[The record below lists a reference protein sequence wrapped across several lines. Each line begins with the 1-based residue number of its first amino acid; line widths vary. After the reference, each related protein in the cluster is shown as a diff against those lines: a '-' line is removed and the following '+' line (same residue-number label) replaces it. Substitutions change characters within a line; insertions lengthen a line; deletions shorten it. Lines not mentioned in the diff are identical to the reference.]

1 MRLKQ
6 RWLILFVFLLF
17 IISLPVR
24 LLADGTYYVG
34 RDDGG
39 IYFQT
44 DQDGGWY
51 IDILDLRYFKIGQ
64 KGTYFIKR
72 DRNGVFM
79 ITDKKRKFYLDTSAK
94 EQLENE
100 IEEYNDRQLD
110 VSLQRVT
117 KVIIKD
123 NQVLVPVTIGYSGK
137 KIEGLL
143 LLDTGASI
151 VTLHR
156 DFVEKLKIKDTQK
169 TKLMVVGGETI
180 TADVVKLDFVE
191 VGRNKKTELYAVIV
205 DHIGPP
211 VSHKGLLGMNFLSG
225 MDYKIDFERRVIIWK

>member
-6 RWLILFVFLLF
+6 RWLILFVYLLF
-17 IISLPVR
+17 LISLPVR

-39 IYFQT
+39 IFFQT
-44 DQDGGWY
+44 QQDGGWY
-51 IDILDLRYFKIGQ
+51 IDALDLRYFKIGQ
-64 KGTYFIKR
+64 TGTYSIKM
-72 DRNGVFM
+72 DRNGTYLL
-79 ITDKKRKFYLDTSAK
+79 TDKKRKFYLDTSAK

-100 IEEYNDRQLD
+100 IADYNDKQLN
-110 VSLQRVT
+110 VSSQQVT
-117 KVIIKD
+117 KVVIKG
-123 NQVLVPVTIGYSGK
+123 NQVLVPVTIGYSRK

-156 DFVEKLKIKDTQK
+156 DFVEKLKIKNTQK

-191 VGRNKKTELYAVIV
+191 VGRIKKTELYGVIV
-205 DHIGPP
+205 DHVGPP

-225 MDYKIDFERRVIIWK
+225 LGYRIDFEKREIIWK

>member
-1 MRLKQ
+1 MCLKK
-6 RWLILFVFLLF
+6 RWLILFVFFLF

-39 IYFQT
+39 VYFQT

-51 IDILDLRYFKIGQ
+51 IAILDLQYFKIGQ
-64 KGTYFIKR
+64 TGTYSIKR
-72 DRNGVFM
+72 DRNGTFM

-94 EQLENE
+94 EQLEHE
-100 IEEYNDRQLD
+100 IEEYNNKQLN

-117 KVIIKD
+117 KVIIKG

-137 KIEGLL
+137 KIKGLL

-151 VTLHR
+151 VALHR
-156 DFVEKLKIKDTQK
+156 DFAEKLKIKGTQK

-191 VGRNKKTELYAVIV
+191 VGRNKKTKLYAVIV
-205 DHIGPP
+205 DHKGPP
-211 VSHKGLLGMNFLSG
+211 VSHKGLLGMNFLSRL
-225 MDYKIDFERRVIIWK
+225 DYKIDFERRVIIWK

>member
-1 MRLKQ
+1 
-6 RWLILFVFLLF
+6 VFFLF
-17 IISLPVR
+17 IINFPIR

-39 IYFQT
+39 VYFQT

-51 IDILDLRYFKIGQ
+51 IDISDLRYFKIGQ
-64 KGTYFIKR
+64 KGTYSFKR
-72 DRNGVFM
+72 DRYGTYL

-94 EQLENE
+94 EQLEHE
-100 IEEYNDRQLD
+100 IADYNDKQLN
-110 VSLQRVT
+110 VSFQKIT
-117 KVIIKD
+117 KVIIKG
-123 NQVLVPVTIGYSGK
+123 NQVLVPVTIGYSRK

-156 DFVEKLKIKDTQK
+156 DFVKKLKIKGTQK
-169 TKLMVVGGETI
+169 TKLMVVGGETL
-180 TADVVKLDFVE
+180 TADVVKLDFVS
-191 VGRNKKTELYAVIV
+191 VGRNKKTELPAVIV
-205 DHIGPP
+205 DHKGPQ

-225 MDYKIDFERRVIIWK
+225 MDYRIDFERRVIIWK

>member
-1 MRLKQ
+1 MRNEIGYMKL
-6 RWLILFVFLLF
+6 LLSIFFVFSWSTSLF
-17 IISLPVR
+17 AGGV
-24 LLADGTYYVG
+24 YYIAK
-34 RDDGG
+34 DEGG
-39 IYFQT
+39 IFFQT

-51 IDILDLRYFKIGQ
+51 IDKEDLRYFKIGQ
-64 KGTYFIKR
+64 TGTYSIKR
-72 DRNGVFM
+72 DRNGTFM
-79 ITDKKRKFYLDTSAK
+79 ITDKKRKFYLNTLAK
-94 EQLENE
+94 EQLEHE
-100 IEEYNDRQLD
+100 ITDYNDNQLN

-117 KVIIKD
+117 KVIIKG

-151 VTLHR
+151 VALHR
-156 DFVEKLKIKDTQK
+156 DFVEKLKIIDTQK

-191 VGRNKKTELYAVIV
+191 VGRIKKTELYGVIV
-205 DHIGPP
+205 DHVGPP

-225 MDYKIDFERRVIIWK
+225 LDYKIDFERRVIIWK

>member
-1 MRLKQ
+1 M
-6 RWLILFVFLLF
+6 FLLF

-39 IYFQT
+39 VYFQT

-64 KGTYFIKR
+64 TGTYSIKR
-72 DRNGVFM
+72 DRNGTFM

-94 EQLENE
+94 EQLEHE
-100 IEEYNDRQLD
+100 IEEYNDKQLNM
-110 VSLQRVT
+110 SLQQVT

-151 VTLHR
+151 VALHR

-191 VGRNKKTELYAVIV
+191 VGRNKK
-205 DHIGPP
+205 PNFMQ
-211 VSHKGLLGMNFLSG
+211 LLL
-225 MDYKIDFERRVIIWK
+225 II

>member
-1 MRLKQ
+1 MRFKQ
-6 RWLILFVFLLF
+6 RWFILFVFILF
-17 IISLPVR
+17 IINLPIR

-39 IYFQT
+39 VYFQT

-64 KGTYFIKR
+64 TGTYSIKR
-72 DRNGVFM
+72 DRNGTFM

-94 EQLENE
+94 EQLEHE
-100 IEEYNDRQLD
+100 IADYNDKQLN
-110 VSLQRVT
+110 VSLKKVT
-117 KVIIKD
+117 KVVIKG

-151 VTLHR
+151 VALHR
-156 DFVEKLKIKDTQK
+156 DFVEKLKIKGTQK

-191 VGRNKKTELYAVIV
+191 VGRNKQTELYAVIV

-225 MDYKIDFERRVIIWK
+225 LDYKIDFERQVIIWK

>member
-1 MRLKQ
+1 
-6 RWLILFVFLLF
+6 
-17 IISLPVR
+17 
-24 LLADGTYYVG
+24 LADGTYYVG

-39 IYFQT
+39 VYFQT

-51 IDILDLRYFKIGQ
+51 IDILDMRHFKIGQ
-64 KGTYFIKR
+64 KGTYSIKR
-72 DRNGVFM
+72 DRNGTFM

-94 EQLENE
+94 EQLEHE
-100 IEEYNDRQLD
+100 IEEYNDRQLN
-110 VSLQRVT
+110 VSLKKVT
-117 KVIIKD
+117 KVVIKG

-151 VTLHR
+151 VALHR

-169 TKLMVVGGETI
+169 TNLMVVGGKTI

-191 VGRNKKTELYAVIV
+191 VGKNKKTKLYAVIV

-211 VSHKGLLGMNFLSG
+211 VSYNGLLGMNFLSG
-225 MDYKIDFERRVIIWK
+225 LDYRIDFERRVIIWK

>member
-6 RWLILFVFLLF
+6 RWLILFVFFLF
-17 IISLPVR
+17 IISWPVR

-39 IYFQT
+39 VYFQT

-51 IDILDLRYFKIGQ
+51 IDKEDLRYFKIGQ
-64 KGTYFIKR
+64 TGTYSIKR
-72 DRNGVFM
+72 DRNGTFM

-94 EQLENE
+94 EQLEHE
-100 IEEYNDRQLD
+100 IEEYNDKQLNE
-110 VSLQRVT
+110 SLQQVT
-117 KVIIKD
+117 KVIIKA

-156 DFVEKLKIKDTQK
+156 DFVKKLKIKDTQK
-169 TKLMVVGGETI
+169 TKLMVVGGKTI

-225 MDYKIDFERRVIIWK
+225 LDYRIDFERRVIIWK